1 MRFIYMIDVT
11 LLQDKLQCSV
21 RKPTKACIIT
31 KESVENVYV
40 YTAQAIFGHYRSDC
54 SAIIRADYKA
64 IAKTG
69 TLSTPKLGRPLKKYR
84 QIIDLLHDGYIQ
96 N

>member
-1 MRFIYMIDVT
+1 MRFIYMIYVA

-40 YTAQAIFGHYRSDC
+40 YTAQAIFGHYRSDSYLC
-54 SAIIRADYKA
+54 LGLWKMFQKYDASIVLLEQA
-64 IAKTG
+64 AKI
-69 TLSTPKLGRPLKKYR
+69 L
-84 QIIDLLHDGYIQ
+84 
-96 N
+96 

>member
-1 MRFIYMIDVT
+1 MIYVT
-11 LLQDKLQCSV
+11 LLQDILQCSV

-54 SAIIRADYKA
+54 SAIIRADYKV
-64 IAKTG
+64 IAKSG
-69 TLSTPKLGRPLKKYR
+69 TLSTPKLGKVRLGWV
-84 QIIDLLHDGYIQ
+84 GYDNHHIRGKVG
-96 N
+96 